1 MATQLIKM
9 TIFASMIASLP
20 LLADEM
26 NDVNEIENPVTHSN
40 NISSDKSS
48 RGTVTQG
55 VIGAEADENKKL
67 VPESS
72 PAATEKD
79 TDPNIRLND
88 EITEDI
94 ETFEAD

>member
-9 TIFASMIASLP
+9 TIFASMITSLP

-26 NDVNEIENPVTHSN
+26 NDVNELENPVTHSN

-79 TDPNIRLND
+79 TDPNIRLKD

>member
-9 TIFASMIASLP
+9 TIFASMITSLP

-26 NDVNEIENPVTHSN
+26 NDVNEIENPVIHSN

-79 TDPNIRLND
+79 TDPNIRLKD

-94 ETFEAD
+94 ETFEAE

>member
-1 MATQLIKM
+1 MSTQLVK
-9 TIFASMIASLP
+9 TIFFVTMVTSLP
-20 LLADEM
+20 LLADET
-26 NDVNEIENPVTHSN
+26 NESNEPENPVTHSN

-55 VIGAEADENKKL
+55 VIGAEADESKKL

>member
-9 TIFASMIASLP
+9 TIFASMITSLP

-40 NISSDKSS
+40 NISSDKYS

-79 TDPNIRLND
+79 TDPNIRLKD

-94 ETFEAD
+94 ETFEAE

>member
-1 MATQLIKM
+1 M
-9 TIFASMIASLP
+9 
-20 LLADEM
+20 
-26 NDVNEIENPVTHSN
+26 
-40 NISSDKSS
+40 
-48 RGTVTQG
+48 TQG

-79 TDPNIRLND
+79 TDPNIRLKD

-94 ETFEAD
+94 ETFEAE

>member
-9 TIFASMIASLP
+9 TIFASMITSLP